1 MRINRVAEPSQVRQF
16 AGCWQVPREWDV
28 AIEYSIYDVFT
39 RQKLAGNPL
48 AVMFDADGL
57 DDGAMQAIAREMNL
71 SETVFVTKSD
81 NPAYAAFLRIFTP
94 ASELPFAGHPTVGA
108 AIAIAE
114 RNNGEGAADMVTVLE
129 EKVGPVRC
137 AIRIRE
143 GEASFAEFD
152 LPRKS
157 SRVDLPLHNGQ
168 LADALG
174 LAESRIG
181 FENHHSSIWTAGVPF
196 LTIPVQNI
204 SAMEEVDFDASL
216 WLKNAPLVEGR
227 LTSAYLY
234 CRGGVNHAAKF
245 HARMFSPDMGIS
257 EDPATGSAVAALS
270 GAIHHFDRLADGH
283 YPMLIEQGVEMGR
296 PSHIHLIMDVKE
308 NEISRARIGGH
319 AVRIASGTFDI

>member
-1 MRINRVAEPSQVRQF
+1 M
-16 AGCWQVPREWDV
+16 

-48 AVMFDADGL
+48 AVMFGADDL
-57 DDGAMQAIAREMNL
+57 ADDTMQAIAREMNL
-71 SETVFVTKSD
+71 SETVFISKSD
-81 NPAYAAFLRIFTP
+81 NPAYAGSLRIFTP

-114 RNNGEGAADMVTVLE
+114 RNHGEGTTDIVTVLE
-129 EKVGPVRC
+129 ERVGPVRC
-137 AIRIRE
+137 AIRLRE
-143 GEASFAEFD
+143 GEPSFAEFD

-157 SRVDLPLHNGQ
+157 SHVELPLHNGQ

-174 LAESRIG
+174 IAASQIG
-181 FENHHSSIWTAGVPF
+181 FENHHASIWTAGVPF
-196 LTIPVQNI
+196 LTIPIQSMAV
-204 SAMEEVDFDASL
+204 MEEVDFDANL

-234 CRGGVNHAAKF
+234 CRGGVNHVAKF
-245 HARMFSPDMGIS
+245 HARMFSPDMGIA

-283 YPMLIEQGVEMGR
+283 YPILVEQGVEMGR
-296 PSHIHLIMDVKE
+296 PSHIHLSMDVKE

-319 AVRIASGTFDI
+319 AVRVADGVFDI